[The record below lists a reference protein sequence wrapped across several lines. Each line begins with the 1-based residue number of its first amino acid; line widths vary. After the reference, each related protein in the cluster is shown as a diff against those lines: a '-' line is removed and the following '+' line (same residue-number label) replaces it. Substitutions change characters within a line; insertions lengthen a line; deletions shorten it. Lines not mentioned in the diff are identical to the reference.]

1 MMTRIGHTKCMKDIE
16 CMKILPRNLNGTF
29 GRIWEDD
36 IKMVLKDIGCTLVD
50 WINLAKNKVQW
61 RVVVKGSCGH
71 GYFFEK
77 LIFTHRVKNYPA
89 FFMEAEGSLQ
99 CSQKPAT
106 VRYPEPAESSSPHR
120 SLRSIFCYPLTCP

>member
-1 MMTRIGHTKCMKDIE
+1 MKDIE

-61 RVVVKGSCGH
+61 RVVVNTVMYLRG
-71 GYFFEK
+71 
-77 LIFTHRVKNYPA
+77 P
-89 FFMEAEGSLQ
+89 
-99 CSQKPAT
+99 QKAGN
-106 VRYPEPAESSSPHR
+106 
-120 SLRSIFCYPLTCP
+120 FLTS